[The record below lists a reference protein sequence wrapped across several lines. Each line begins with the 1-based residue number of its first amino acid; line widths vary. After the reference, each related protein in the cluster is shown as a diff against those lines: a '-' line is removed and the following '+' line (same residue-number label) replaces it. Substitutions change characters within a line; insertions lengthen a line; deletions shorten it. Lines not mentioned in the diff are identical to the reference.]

1 MIDFR
6 FLPGKI
12 KEYTFRAL
20 GYSRYY
26 LFILIVLLSACG
38 GGSGDGEPPPTDPPL
53 DPSTN
58 ANLAGLGVSAGSL
71 DQIFQADSLDYTAT
85 VGFLARSMRVYAP
98 VEDSTASAKVDDV
111 ALGLDGYSQ
120 LIELGE
126 DVNPAINIVVT
137 AEDGTTTKTYT
148 LTMTRQPGAS
158 FAQQAY
164 AKASNSGFE
173 DQFGLSI
180 AVSVDTLAVGAPF
193 EKSVASGIDGDQ
205 TDDSVEGAGAV
216 YLFTRSSGVWSQQAY
231 VKAPYSEFNDQF
243 GNSVALS
250 GNTLAVGAPL
260 EDSSATGF
268 NGNAADNTASNSGAV
283 FVFIRSAGVW
293 SQQGYLKASNSESG
307 DQFGGVIALSGD
319 ILAVGAVQE
328 DSSAKGVNSSQT
340 SNSAG
345 ASGAVYVFTRNG
357 SAWSQQAYIKAS
369 NTDAGDQFGASV
381 SLWVDTL
388 AVGAIN
394 EDSAV
399 RVIDGDDTDNGKS
412 NSGAVFIFTRSDS
425 VWSQQAYIKSSNS
438 DANDQFGTV
447 VSLSGDTLA
456 VGVPLEDSSDKGIG
470 GSGNDNIIATSG
482 AVYIFTRG
490 SGIWSQQTYI
500 KASNAQF
507 EDNFGVSLALSG
519 DTLAVG
525 ADFEDSSDIGMNGDE
540 ALDDAQESG
549 AVYLF
554 TRTGGIWS
562 QYAYLKASNTEFD
575 DRFGASVD
583 LSGDTLA
590 VGASLEDSDIDGV
603 GGIESDNAALGS
615 GAVYV
620 WQ

>member
-1 MIDFR
+1 MIEFR
-6 FLPGKI
+6 FMSGNI
-12 KEYTFRAL
+12 KESLFHAL
-20 GYSRYY
+20 RFSQYC
-26 LFILIVLLSACG
+26 LFILIVLLSSCG
-38 GGSGDGEPPPTDPPL
+38 GGSGDGETPPVDPPPDK
-53 DPSTN
+53 STN

-71 DQIFQADSLDYTAT
+71 DQIFQVDSLDYTAT
-85 VGFLARSMRVYAP
+85 VGFLARSIRVYATL
-98 VEDSTASAKVDDV
+98 EDGTASAKVDDV
-111 ALGLDGYSQ
+111 TLGLEGYSQ

-126 DVNPAINIVVT
+126 DINPVINIVVT
-137 AEDGTTTKTYT
+137 AEDGVTTKTYT
-148 LTMTRQPGAS
+148 LTVTRQSGAS

-173 DQFGLSI
+173 DQFGLSVT
-180 AVSVDTLAVGAPF
+180 VSGNSLAVGAPF
-193 EKSVASGIDGDQ
+193 EKSVATGIDGDQ

-216 YLFTRSSGVWSQQAY
+216 YIFTRSSGSWSQQAY
-231 VKAPYSEFNDQF
+231 IKAPYAEFNDQF
-243 GNSVALS
+243 GTSVALS

-268 NGNAADNTASNSGAV
+268 NGNAADNAAANSGAV
-283 FVFIRSAGVW
+283 FVYVRSAGVW

-307 DQFGGVIALSGD
+307 DQFGGAIALFED
-319 ILAVGAVQE
+319 TLAVGAVQE
-328 DSSAKGVNSSQT
+328 DSSARGVNSSQT
-340 SNSAG
+340 NNSAG
-345 ASGAVYVFTRNG
+345 GSGAVYVFSRNSG
-357 SAWSQQAYIKAS
+357 VWSQQAYIKAS
-369 NTDAGDQFGASV
+369 NTDADDQFGTSV
-381 SLWVDTL
+381 SLSVNTL

-399 RVIDGDDTDNGKS
+399 RIVDGDDTDNSRG
-412 NSGAVFIFTRSDS
+412 NSGAVFIFTRSNG

-447 VSLSGDTLA
+447 VSIFGDTLA

-470 GSGNDNIIATSG
+470 GSGNDNIIASSG
-482 AVYIFTRG
+482 AVYIYTR
-490 SGIWSQQTYI
+490 SGVTWSQQTYI

-519 DTLAVG
+519 DTLAVS
-525 ADFEDSSDIGMNGDE
+525 ADFEDSSDVGMNGDE
-540 ALDDAQESG
+540 TLDDAQDSG

-554 TRTGGIWS
+554 TRTGGVWS

-590 VGASLEDSDIDGV
+590 VGASLEDSDTDGV
-603 GGIESDNAALGS
+603 GGIESDNGALGS